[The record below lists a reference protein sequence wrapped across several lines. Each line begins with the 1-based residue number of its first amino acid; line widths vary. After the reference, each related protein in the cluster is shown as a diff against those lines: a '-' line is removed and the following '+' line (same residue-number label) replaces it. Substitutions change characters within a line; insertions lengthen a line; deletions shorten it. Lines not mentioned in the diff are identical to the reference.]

1 MMRAGAGDRSTGRT
15 RRNALT
21 PLTRMILWA
30 RAGGRCQYAGC
41 NKLRIGDL
49 ISGAEDKNFGFVAHV
64 VADTPDGPRG
74 DLVRSALLSNDIG
87 NLMLL
92 CHVHHKLIDVDDVA
106 GHPEERLLA
115 MKGVH
120 EDRIETV
127 TGIDEDRASHV
138 LRYAANIGAHDSPVA
153 YEHIRSAML
162 PDRYPA
168 EGRRV
173 IDIALAGSRLEDH
186 EPQFWSVQR
195 ENLDRQFAAKMRAR
209 IEAREIGHL
218 SVFALAPQPLLI
230 ELGRLLGD
238 IVAADVRQLQRE
250 PQGWAWRAD
259 GPAVCYRVRKADR
272 GGGPVALVLALSAT
286 VTDERIFA
294 ALGPEAAIW
303 AIEADRPHNDILKRS
318 ADLAEF
324 RRLLRLTFNAI
335 KAVHGEQATIHI
347 FPALPVSAAVEVGR
361 VWMPKADLPLVI
373 YDQNRKMDGF
383 MQALGIRGEALVPG
397 DCLASQP
404 KPL

>member
-1 MMRAGAGDRSTGRT
+1 MMRAGTGERRTGRT
-15 RRNALT
+15 RSNALT

-41 NKLRIGDL
+41 NKLLIGDL
-49 ISGAEDKNFGFVAHV
+49 ISGAEDRNFGFVAHV

-74 DLVRSALLSNDIG
+74 DPVRSALLSNDIS

-92 CHVHHKLIDVDDVA
+92 CHIHHKLIDVDDVD

-115 MKGVH
+115 MKSAH

-127 TGIDEDRASHV
+127 TGIDADRASHV
-138 LRYAANIGAHDSPVA
+138 MRYAANIGAHDFPVA
-153 YEHIRSAML
+153 YEHISAAML

-173 IDIALAGSRLEDH
+173 IDIALAGSRFEDD
-186 EPQFWSVQR
+186 EPDFWSVQR
-195 ENLDRQFAAKMRAR
+195 ENLDRQFTGKVRGR
-209 IEAREIGHL
+209 IEAREIRHL

-250 PQGWAWRAD
+250 PQGWAWSAD
-259 GPAVCYRVRKADR
+259 GPAIRYQVRKVGA
-272 GGGPVALVLALSAT
+272 GPGPVALVLALSAT

-303 AIEADRPHNDILKRS
+303 AIEAERPHNDIMKRS

-324 RRLLRLTFNAI
+324 RRQLRSTFNSI

-373 YDQNRKMDGF
+373 YDQNRKLNGF
-383 MQALGIRGEALVPG
+383 TRALDIGSSACQRLFV
-397 DCLASQP
+397 
-404 KPL
+404 